1 MYTIKYYA
9 PTNNSDGTTTRLPQ
23 GNAHPTTF
31 TTQRNNSPTSPLS
44 SPTTPSHATADTH
57 VGGERGRGKGAGGT
71 PHPVVNIGLLTTHIK
86 LIFNIR
92 YQSALPGMGSLP
104 SPASHPLDS
113 PFTHHT
119 HRGCVRYAIMPL
131 QCPHRALC
139 VCVCCPH
146 AHAYTRPHTHVHLP
160 CPESLLTFTIMVI
173 PSYYLPST
181 ANFYTR
187 RNTLTDITSHSLA
200 LHVFFFISLSFLFL
214 SHFGLKNNQTVSVK
228 DTYIYEI
235 EMHWRSSASLT
246 KEHHISPG
254 LIPGVREAEIA
265 ILILCLLSPLNKC
278 LNR

>member
-119 HRGCVRYAIMPL
+119 HRGCVRYANMPL

-139 VCVCCPH
+139 VCVLPSCTRVHTP
-146 AHAYTRPHTHVHLP
+146 AHTRPPALP
-160 CPESLLTFTIMVI
+160 REPAYLHNYGHSFLLFTFHRKLLHSEKYSDRYYLTFTCTTCI
-173 PSYYLPST
+173 
-181 ANFYTR
+181 
-187 RNTLTDITSHSLA
+187 
-200 LHVFFFISLSFLFL
+200 FFISLSFLFL

-235 EMHWRSSASLT
+235 EMHLAVLCKLDQRTSHLARLDSWRS
-246 KEHHISPG
+246 
-254 LIPGVREAEIA
+254 
-265 ILILCLLSPLNKC
+265 
-278 LNR
+278 